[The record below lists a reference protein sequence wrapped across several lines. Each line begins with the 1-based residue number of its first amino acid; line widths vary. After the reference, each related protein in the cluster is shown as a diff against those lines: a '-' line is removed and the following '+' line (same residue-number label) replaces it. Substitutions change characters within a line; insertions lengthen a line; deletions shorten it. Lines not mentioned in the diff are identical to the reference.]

1 MLVRKIKEDW
11 KPSENKSL
19 QIGEI
24 IDITNPEVL
33 LKLGIVERADV
44 QVKVEPMDVKVES
57 IEFTCEKCGKECK
70 NPQALK
76 MHMRFCKE

>member
-1 MLVRKIKEDW
+1 MVPSNHDW
-11 KPSENKSL
+11 YKFQQK
-19 QIGEI
+19 
-24 IDITNPEVL
+24 VL
-33 LKLGIVERADV
+33 LLPLVERADV